1 MAYATANAKAFCNTG
16 FSAANTPAS
25 PSVLQS
31 AAGSTVDI
39 GTINIL
45 PILGQAAGTIEVPAF
60 EAISECDY
68 IAINQAN
75 FANIRNITTYWLV
88 QGYSYVTADTL
99 SISIVLDA
107 FLTIGGVPGISKISG
122 LVQRHTTKTD
132 EYGVYDQA
140 DPMLT
145 PAEPLIIRA
154 ISDMPDQITAGY
166 YTIILA
172 SFHLGRFGRLDPAQM
187 GLTYG
192 PEEQNVTCPNIPS
205 LTNDTFT
212 EIQCASAVYKLPAIA
227 AFNAAND
234 NVRTGIAR
242 ARSIGIES
250 GIIAQYLLPQSL
262 FSIQTGE
269 DGLITKISSGLT
281 DSGITSGPNCQNMP
295 FLYKDVNNKRVLY
308 GAYNSVKIVS
318 TATGEQTEYDPAH
331 LRDNGEGTEGSHDYP
346 IFYIF
351 SDGRA
356 HGKPYCYPLFYRQ
369 TQQELNNL
377 STFISGMEW
386 QAAPLSYDYASGS
399 GFSSLFFR
407 QQTKIDQ
414 LNMGETMGTAAAQ
427 QVGHNLVGGLLGG
440 FNAGL
445 GGTGRWQYQKNPFE
459 LSGYQVTG
467 FKPGDVAGAFLGV
480 GSTVLNTTAS
490 TMMGIGDSLQN
501 LQVAIDTYS
510 RSRSLEEAKMLA
522 QNYAVAPE
530 IAFPASES
538 IRDFVGNRF
547 RAYQITPSDSD
558 IERMD
563 RILNMYGYKDVGAA
577 LSVADLSAGKYYS
590 YVQAGNVEM
599 TTVAPFAKWL
609 KELVYQQFSA
619 GVRIWKQKPDFALY
633 DQNNRA

>member
-31 AAGSTVDI
+31 AAGSVVDI

-107 FLTIGGVPGISKISG
+107 FLTIGGVPSISKISG

-132 EYGVYDQA
+132 EYGAYDQA

-154 ISDMPDQITAGY
+154 KADMKPQTGY

-172 SFHLGRFGRLDPAQM
+172 SFHLGRFGSLDPAQM

-192 PEEQNVTCPNIPS
+192 PAEQNVTCPNIPP

-227 AFNAAND
+227 AFDAANED
-234 NVRTGIAR
+234 VRTGISR
-242 ARSIGIES
+242 ARSIGVES

-262 FSIQTGE
+262 FSITKGSDGIISKIASGTNETG
-269 DGLITKISSGLT
+269 LSG
-281 DSGITSGPNCQNMP
+281 GPNCQNMP
-295 FLYKDVNNKRVLY
+295 YLYKTVNNKRVLY
-308 GAYNSVKIVS
+308 GDYNTVKIVS

-331 LRDNGEGTEGSHDYP
+331 IRMGGAGTGGAHDYP
-346 IFYIF
+346 IFKVF

-356 HGKPYCYPLFYRQ
+356 HGKPYCYPLIYRGM
-369 TQQELNNL
+369 TQEINNL

-386 QAAPLSYDYASGS
+386 QAAPLTYDYASGA
-399 GFSSLFFR
+399 GMSSMFFR
-407 QQTKIDQ
+407 QQTRVDSQ
-414 LNMGETMGTAAAQ
+414 NMGETMGTAAAQ
-427 QVGHNLVGGLLGG
+427 QFGRNIVGAITGAGTAGGYYAANQMAKPKGYEQLSMFDPPKTPMLTPSLITAASQIVGG
-440 FNAGL
+440 
-445 GGTGRWQYQKNPFE
+445 Y
-459 LSGYQVTG
+459 SSIMM
-467 FKPGDVAGAFLGV
+467 GV
-480 GSTVLNTTAS
+480 G
-490 TMMGIGDSLQN
+490 DSIRN
-501 LQVAIDTYS
+501 FEVAADVYN
-510 RSRSLEEAKMLA
+510 RSRNLEEAKLLA
-522 QNYAVAPE
+522 ANYAVAPE

-538 IRDFVGNRF
+538 IRDFVGNMF

-558 IERMD
+558 IVRMD
-563 RILNMYGYKDVGAA
+563 RILNMYGYQDVGAA

>member
-31 AAGSTVDI
+31 AAGSVVDI

-132 EYGVYDQA
+132 EYGAYDQA

-154 ISDMPDQITAGY
+154 KADMKPQTGY

-172 SFHLGRFGRLDPAQM
+172 SFHLGRFGSLNPAQM

-192 PEEQNVTCPNIPS
+192 PEEQNVTCPNIPP

-227 AFNAAND
+227 AFDAANED
-234 NVRTGIAR
+234 VRTGISR
-242 ARSIGIES
+242 ARSIGVES

-262 FSIQTGE
+262 FSITKGSDGIISKIASGTNETG
-269 DGLITKISSGLT
+269 LSG
-281 DSGITSGPNCQNMP
+281 GPDCQNMP
-295 FLYKDVNNKRVLY
+295 YLYKTVNNKRVLY
-308 GAYNSVKIVS
+308 GDYNTVKIVS

-331 LRDNGEGTEGSHDYP
+331 IKMGGAGTGGAHDYP
-346 IFYIF
+346 IFKVF

-356 HGKPYCYPLFYRQ
+356 HGKPYCYPLVYRGM
-369 TQQELNNL
+369 TQEINNL

-386 QAAPLSYDYASGS
+386 QAAPLTYDYASGA
-399 GFSSLFFR
+399 GMSSMFFR
-407 QQTKIDQ
+407 QQTKIDSI
-414 LNMGETMGTAAAQ
+414 NMGEQMGTAAAQ
-427 QVGHNLVGGLLGG
+427 QFGRNIVGAITGAGTAGGYYAANQMAKPKGYEQLSMFDPPKPPMLTPSLITAASQIVGG
-440 FNAGL
+440 
-445 GGTGRWQYQKNPFE
+445 Y
-459 LSGYQVTG
+459 S
-467 FKPGDVAGAFLGV
+467 
-480 GSTVLNTTAS
+480 SI
-490 TMMGIGDSLQN
+490 MMGGGDSIRSFE
-501 LQVAIDTYS
+501 VASDVYN
-510 RSRSLEEAKMLA
+510 RSRNLEEAKLLA
-522 QNYAVAPE
+522 ANYAVAPE

-538 IRDFVGNRF
+538 IRDFVGNMF

-558 IERMD
+558 LTRMD
-563 RILNMYGYKDVGAA
+563 RILNMYGYQDVGAA

-599 TTVAPFAKWL
+599 TTTAPFAKWL

>member
-1 MAYATANAKAFCNTG
+1 MAYATATAKAFCNTG

-31 AAGSTVDI
+31 AAGSVVDI

-132 EYGVYDQA
+132 EYGAYDQA

-154 ISDMPDQITAGY
+154 KADMRPQTGY

-172 SFHLGRFGRLDPAQM
+172 SFHLGRFGSLDPAQM

-192 PEEQNVTCPNIPS
+192 PAEQNVTCPNIPP

-227 AFNAAND
+227 AFDAANED
-234 NVRTGIAR
+234 VRTGISR
-242 ARSIGIES
+242 ARSIGVES

-262 FSIQTGE
+262 FSITKGSDGIISKIASGTNETG
-269 DGLITKISSGLT
+269 LSG
-281 DSGITSGPNCQNMP
+281 GPDCQNMP
-295 FLYKDVNNKRVLY
+295 YLYKTVNNKRVLY
-308 GAYNSVKIVS
+308 GDFNTVKIVS

-331 LRDNGEGTEGSHDYP
+331 IKMGGAGTGGAHDYP
-346 IFYIF
+346 IFKVF

-356 HGKPYCYPLFYRQ
+356 HGKPYCYPLVYRGM
-369 TQQELNNL
+369 TQEINNL

-386 QAAPLSYDYASGS
+386 QAAPLTYDYASGA
-399 GFSSLFFR
+399 GMSSMFFR
-407 QQTKIDQ
+407 QQTKIDSI
-414 LNMGETMGTAAAQ
+414 NMGEQMGTAAAQ
-427 QVGHNLVGGLLGG
+427 QLGRNIVGAITGGGTAGGYYAANQMAKPKGYEQLSMFDPPKPPMLTPSLITAASQIVGG
-440 FNAGL
+440 
-445 GGTGRWQYQKNPFE
+445 Y
-459 LSGYQVTG
+459 SSIMM
-467 FKPGDVAGAFLGV
+467 GV
-480 GSTVLNTTAS
+480 GDSIRNFEVAS
-490 TMMGIGDSLQN
+490 DVYN
-501 LQVAIDTYS
+501 
-510 RSRSLEEAKMLA
+510 RSRNLEEAKLLA
-522 QNYAVAPE
+522 ANYAVAPE

-538 IRDFVGNRF
+538 IRDFVGNMF

-558 IERMD
+558 LTRMD
-563 RILNMYGYKDVGAA
+563 RILNMYGYQDVGAA

-599 TTVAPFAKWL
+599 TTAAPFAKWL

>member
-31 AAGSTVDI
+31 AAGSVVDI

-132 EYGVYDQA
+132 EYGAYDQA

-154 ISDMPDQITAGY
+154 KADMRPQTGY

-172 SFHLGRFGRLDPAQM
+172 SFHLGRFGSLNPAQM

-192 PEEQNVTCPNIPS
+192 PEEQNVTCPNIPP

-227 AFNAAND
+227 AFDAANED
-234 NVRTGIAR
+234 VRTGISR
-242 ARSIGIES
+242 ARSIGVES

-262 FSIQTGE
+262 FSITKGSDGIISKIASGTNETG
-269 DGLITKISSGLT
+269 LSG
-281 DSGITSGPNCQNMP
+281 GPDCQNMP
-295 FLYKDVNNKRVLY
+295 YLYKTVNNKRVLY
-308 GAYNSVKIVS
+308 GDYNTVKIVS

-331 LRDNGEGTEGSHDYP
+331 IKMGGAGTGGLHDYP
-346 IFYIF
+346 IFKVF

-356 HGKPYCYPLFYRQ
+356 HGKPYCYPLYYRGMI
-369 TQQELNNL
+369 QEINNL

-386 QAAPLSYDYASGS
+386 QAAPLTYDYASGA
-399 GFSSLFFR
+399 GMSSMFFR
-407 QQTKIDQ
+407 QQTKIDSI
-414 LNMGETMGTAAAQ
+414 NMGEQMGTAAAQ
-427 QVGHNLVGGLLGG
+427 QVGHNLIGGMLGG

-490 TMMGIGDSLQN
+490 TMMSIGDSLRN
-501 LQVAIDTYS
+501 FEVASDVYN
-510 RSRSLEEAKMLA
+510 RSRNLEEAKLLA
-522 QNYAVAPE
+522 ANYAVAPE

-538 IRDFVGNRF
+538 IRDFVGNMF

-558 IERMD
+558 LTRMD
-563 RILNMYGYKDVGAA
+563 RILNMYGYQDVGAA
-577 LSVADLSAGKYYS
+577 LSVDDLSAGKYYS

-599 TTVAPFAKWL
+599 TTTAPFAKWL

>member
-1 MAYATANAKAFCNTG
+1 MAYATASAKAFCNTG

-25 PSVLQS
+25 PAVLQS
-31 AAGSTVDI
+31 AAGSVVDI

-132 EYGVYDQA
+132 EYGAYDQA

-154 ISDMPDQITAGY
+154 KADMKPQTGY

-172 SFHLGRFGRLDPAQM
+172 SFHLGRFGSLDPAQM

-192 PEEQNVTCPNIPS
+192 PEEQNVTCPNIPP

-227 AFNAAND
+227 AFDAANED
-234 NVRTGIAR
+234 VRTGISR
-242 ARSIGIES
+242 ARSIGVES

-262 FSIQTGE
+262 FSITKGS
-269 DGLITKISSGLT
+269 DGIITKIASGTNETGL
-281 DSGITSGPNCQNMP
+281 SGGPDCQNMP
-295 FLYKDVNNKRVLY
+295 YLYKTVNNKRVLY
-308 GAYNSVKIVS
+308 GDYNTVKIVS

-331 LRDNGEGTEGSHDYP
+331 IKMGGAGTGGAHDYP
-346 IFYIF
+346 IFKVF

-356 HGKPYCYPLFYRQ
+356 HGKPYCYPLVYRGM
-369 TQQELNNL
+369 TQEINNL

-386 QAAPLSYDYASGS
+386 QAAPLTYDYASGA
-399 GFSSLFFR
+399 GMSSMFFR
-407 QQTKIDQ
+407 QQTKIDSI
-414 LNMGETMGTAAAQ
+414 NMGEQMGTAAAQ
-427 QVGHNLVGGLLGG
+427 QLGRNIVGAITGAGTAGGYYAANQMAKPKGYEQLSMFDPPKTPMLTPSLITAASQIVGG
-440 FNAGL
+440 
-445 GGTGRWQYQKNPFE
+445 Y
-459 LSGYQVTG
+459 SSIMM
-467 FKPGDVAGAFLGV
+467 GV
-480 GSTVLNTTAS
+480 GDSIRNFEVAS
-490 TMMGIGDSLQN
+490 DVYN
-501 LQVAIDTYS
+501 
-510 RSRSLEEAKMLA
+510 RSRNLEEAKLLA
-522 QNYAVAPE
+522 ANYAVAPE

-538 IRDFVGNRF
+538 IRDFVGNMF

-558 IERMD
+558 LTRMD
-563 RILNMYGYKDVGAA
+563 RILNMYGYQDVGAA

-599 TTVAPFAKWL
+599 TTTAPFAKWL

>member
-1 MAYATANAKAFCNTG
+1 MAYATATAKAFCNTG
-16 FSAANTPAS
+16 FSAANTPAY
-25 PSVLQS
+25 PSVLQE
-31 AAGSTVDI
+31 AAGSTVEI

-107 FLTIGGVPGISKISG
+107 FLTIGGVPGISNISG

-132 EYGVYDQA
+132 EYGAYDQS

-154 ISDMPDQITAGY
+154 KADMTPQTGY

-172 SFHLGRFGRLDPAQM
+172 SFHLGRFGNLDPAQM

-192 PEEQNVTCPNIPS
+192 PTEQNVTCPNIPP
-205 LTNDTFT
+205 LTNDTYT

-227 AFNAAND
+227 AFDATNED
-234 NVRTGIAR
+234 VRTGISR
-242 ARSIGIES
+242 ARSIGVES

-262 FSIQTGE
+262 FTVTNGE
-269 DGLITKISSGLT
+269 DGIISKIASGTNDTGL
-281 DSGITSGPNCQNMP
+281 SGGPDCQNMP
-295 FLYKDVNNKRVLY
+295 YIYKTVNNNRVLY
-308 GAYNSVKIVS
+308 GDYNTVKIVS

-331 LRDNGEGTEGSHDYP
+331 IKMGGEGTGGAHDYP
-346 IFYIF
+346 IFKVF

-356 HGKPYCYPLFYRQ
+356 HGKPYCYPLVYRGII
-369 TQQELNNL
+369 QEINNL

-386 QAAPLSYDYASGS
+386 QAAPLTYDYSSGA
-399 GFSSLFFR
+399 GMSSMFFR
-407 QQTKIDQ
+407 QQTKIDSI
-414 LNMGETMGTAAAQ
+414 NMGEQMGTAAAQ
-427 QVGHNLVGGLLGG
+427 QLGHNVVGGLLGG
-440 FNAGL
+440 FSSGL
-445 GGTGRWQYQKNPFE
+445 QGSGRWQFQKNPFE

-480 GSTVLNTTAS
+480 GSTILNTTAS
-490 TMMGIGDSLQN
+490 TLMGIGDSIRN
-501 LQVAIDTYS
+501 FEVATDVYN
-510 RSRSLEEAKMLA
+510 RSRNLEEAKLLA
-522 QNYAVAPE
+522 SNYAVAPE

-538 IRDFVGNRF
+538 IRDFVGNLF

-558 IERMD
+558 LSRMD
-563 RILNMYGYKDVGAA
+563 RILNMYGYQDVGAA
-577 LSVADLSAGKYYS
+577 LSIDDLSAGKYYS
-590 YVQAGNVEM
+590 YVQAGSVEI
-599 TTVAPFAKWL
+599 TTVVPFAKWL

-619 GVRIWKQKPDFALY
+619 GVRIWKQKPDFSLY

>member
-1 MAYATANAKAFCNTG
+1 MAYATATAKACCNTG

-132 EYGVYDQA
+132 EFGAYDQA

-154 ISDMPDQITAGY
+154 VSNMTPQTGY

-172 SFHLGRFGRLDPAQM
+172 SFHLGRFGKLDPAQM

-192 PEEQNVTCPNIPS
+192 PTEQNVTCPNIPP

-227 AFNAAND
+227 AFDAAD
-234 NVRTGIAR
+234 EDVRTGISR
-242 ARSIGIES
+242 ARSIGVES

-262 FSIQTGE
+262 FSITKGSDGIISKIASGTNETG
-269 DGLITKISSGLT
+269 ISG
-281 DSGITSGPNCQNMP
+281 GPNCQNMP
-295 FLYKDVNNKRVLY
+295 YLYKAVNNKRVLY
-308 GAYNSVKIVS
+308 GDYNTVKIVS

-331 LRDNGEGTEGSHDYP
+331 IKMGGAGTGGAHDYP

-351 SDGRA
+351 SDGLA
-356 HGKPYCYPLFYRQ
+356 HGKPYCYPLVYPGMN
-369 TQQELNNL
+369 QEINNL

-386 QAAPLSYDYASGS
+386 QAAPLTYDYASGA
-399 GFSSLFFR
+399 GMSSMFFR
-407 QQTKIDQ
+407 QQTKIDSI
-414 LNMGETMGTAAAQ
+414 NMGETMGTAAAQ
-427 QVGHNLVGGLLGG
+427 QLGRNIVGAITGAGTAGGYYAANQMAKPKGYEQLSMFDPPKTPMLTPSLITAASQIVGG
-440 FNAGL
+440 
-445 GGTGRWQYQKNPFE
+445 Y
-459 LSGYQVTG
+459 SSIMM
-467 FKPGDVAGAFLGV
+467 GV
-480 GSTVLNTTAS
+480 G
-490 TMMGIGDSLQN
+490 DSIRN
-501 LQVAIDTYS
+501 FEVAADVYN
-510 RSRSLEEAKMLA
+510 RSRNLEEAKLLA
-522 QNYAVAPE
+522 SNYAVAPE
-530 IAFPASES
+530 VAFPASES
-538 IRDFVGNRF
+538 IRDFVGNLF

-558 IERMD
+558 LARMD
-563 RILNMYGYKDVGAA
+563 RILNMYGYQDVGAA
-577 LSVADLSAGKYYS
+577 LSVDDLSPGKYYS
-590 YVQAGNVEM
+590 YVQAGNVEIS
-599 TTVAPFAKWL
+599 TVIPFAKWL

-619 GVRIWKQKPDFALY
+619 GVRIWKQKPDFSLY

>member
-107 FLTIGGVPGISKISG
+107 FLTIGGVPGISKLSG

-132 EYGVYDQA
+132 EYGAYDQD

-192 PEEQNVTCPNIPS
+192 PTEQNVTCPNIPS

-227 AFNAAND
+227 AFNASND

-295 FLYKDVNNKRVLY
+295 YLYKDVNNKRVLY
-308 GAYNSVKIVS
+308 GDYNSVKIVS

-331 LRDNGEGTEGSHDYP
+331 LRNNGEGTEGSHDYP

-427 QVGHNLVGGLLGG
+427 QLGHNIVGAFTGMGTAGGYYAANQMGSQKGFEQLSMFGPTKTPMITPPLITAASQIVGG
-440 FNAGL
+440 
-445 GGTGRWQYQKNPFE
+445 Y
-459 LSGYQVTG
+459 S
-467 FKPGDVAGAFLGV
+467 
-480 GSTVLNTTAS
+480 SI
-490 TMMGIGDSLQN
+490 MMGIGDSLQN

-577 LSVADLSAGKYYS
+577 LSLDDLSAGKYYS
-590 YVQAGNVEM
+590 YVQAGNVEI
-599 TTVAPFAKWL
+599 TTTIPFAKWL

-619 GVRIWKQKPDFALY
+619 GVRIWKQKPDFSLY

>member
-1 MAYATANAKAFCNTG
+1 MAYATATAKAYCNTG

-31 AAGSTVDI
+31 AAGSVVDI

-132 EYGVYDQA
+132 EYGAYDQA

-154 ISDMPDQITAGY
+154 KSDMKPQTGY

-172 SFHLGRFGRLDPAQM
+172 SFHLGRFGSLDPAQM

-192 PEEQNVTCPNIPS
+192 PTEQNVTCPNIPP

-227 AFNAAND
+227 AFDAANED
-234 NVRTGIAR
+234 VRTGISR
-242 ARSIGIES
+242 ARSIGVES

-262 FSIQTGE
+262 FSITKGSDGIISKIASGTNETG
-269 DGLITKISSGLT
+269 LSG
-281 DSGITSGPNCQNMP
+281 GPDCQNMP
-295 FLYKDVNNKRVLY
+295 YLYKAVNNKRVLY
-308 GAYNSVKIVS
+308 GDYNTVKIVS

-331 LRDNGEGTEGSHDYP
+331 IKMGGSGTGGAHDYP
-346 IFYIF
+346 IFKVF

-356 HGKPYCYPLFYRQ
+356 HGKPYCYPLVYRGM
-369 TQQELNNL
+369 TQEINNL

-386 QAAPLSYDYASGS
+386 QAAPLTYDYASGA
-399 GFSSLFFR
+399 GMSSMFFR
-407 QQTKIDQ
+407 QQTIVDSM
-414 LNMGETMGTAAAQ
+414 NMGETMGTAAAQ
-427 QVGHNLVGGLLGG
+427 QFGRNIVGAITGSGTAGGYYAANQMGKQKGYEQLSMFDPPKTPMLTQSLITAASQIVGG
-440 FNAGL
+440 
-445 GGTGRWQYQKNPFE
+445 Y
-459 LSGYQVTG
+459 S
-467 FKPGDVAGAFLGV
+467 
-480 GSTVLNTTAS
+480 SI
-490 TMMGIGDSLQN
+490 MMGIGDSLRN
-501 LQVAIDTYS
+501 FEVAADVYN
-510 RSRSLEEAKMLA
+510 RSRNLEEAKLLTA
-522 QNYAVAPE
+522 NYAVAPE

-538 IRDFVGNRF
+538 IRDFVGNMF

-558 IERMD
+558 LVRMD
-563 RILNMYGYKDVGAA
+563 RILNMYGYQDVGAA
-577 LSVADLSAGKYYS
+577 LSVDDLSAGNYYT
-590 YVQAGNVEM
+590 YVQAGNVEI
-599 TTVAPFAKWL
+599 TTVIPFAKWL
-609 KELVYQQFSA
+609 KELVYQQFSS
-619 GVRIWKQKPDFALY
+619 GIRIWKQKPDFSLY